1 MTSNFNKKHIYGNFE
16 VFKEL
21 YKIYCIYNYDIN
33 TEVGNTLYQHVN
45 LHAKNIRKEVVEFL
59 NNNTDIVDISTD
71 IYANKLSLYYS
82 LK

>member
-1 MTSNFNKKHIYGNFE
+1 MPKSTLSRCDFL
-16 VFKEL
+16 KE
-21 YKIYCIYNYDIN
+21 
-33 TEVGNTLYQHVN
+33 
-45 LHAKNIRKEVVEFL
+45 KNIRKEVVEFL

>member
-1 MTSNFNKKHIYGNFE
+1 MMKP
-16 VFKEL
+16 
-21 YKIYCIYNYDIN
+21 
-33 TEVGNTLYQHVN
+33 
-45 LHAKNIRKEVVEFL
+45 NIRKEVVEFL